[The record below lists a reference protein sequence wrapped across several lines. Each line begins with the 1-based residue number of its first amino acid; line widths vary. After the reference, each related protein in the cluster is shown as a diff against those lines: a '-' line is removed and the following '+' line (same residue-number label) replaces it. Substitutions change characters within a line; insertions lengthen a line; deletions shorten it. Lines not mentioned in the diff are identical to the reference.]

1 MYGEWEN
8 DRRNGPSIE
17 YYKEGKKCMKVNGKV
32 VFLMIKML
40 HNMDYDCNI
49 FLSKKI
55 YNILM
60 DTDFQDKLVDIKIND
75 LSDSESDYSP
85 VELIEDSFDLLDDIS
100 KDELDSKYIFVDS
113 LKNEIINNL
122 QIKKLAFDKLKKLV
136 KRTVISLR
144 I

>member
-1 MYGEWEN
+1 M
-8 DRRNGPSIE
+8 
-17 YYKEGKKCMKVNGKV
+17 
-32 VFLMIKML
+32 
-40 HNMDYDCNI
+40 
-49 FLSKKI
+49 SKKI

-75 LSDSESDYSP
+75 FTDSESDYSP
-85 VELIEDSFDLLDDIS
+85 VESIEDSFDLLDDIS
-100 KDELDSKYIFVDS
+100 KDELNSKYIFVDS